1 MTIYRKVRPLCKLA
15 LNFDRTDM
23 DVQTAAI
30 VFSVLIGI
38 VMLFQLALALGVP
51 WGSYAMGG
59 KYPGKFPPF
68 MRRAALFQILI
79 LAALA
84 VIVLSKAEM
93 AYPTLYSFSGIA
105 IWFVVGF
112 SALATILN
120 LITKSVWERRI
131 WAPVSILMLI
141 SSMIVA
147 LA

>member
-1 MTIYRKVRPLCKLA
+1 MYTY
-15 LNFDRTDM
+15 
-23 DVQTAAI
+23 TAAI
-30 VFSVLIGI
+30 VFTVLIGI
-38 VMLFQLALALGVP
+38 VILFQLALALGMP
-51 WGSYAMGG
+51 WGSFAMGG

-84 VIVLSKAEM
+84 VIVLSKAEL
-93 AYPTLYSFSGIA
+93 AYPGLYSFANIA

-112 SALATILN
+112 SVLSTILN

-141 SSMIVA
+141 SSTIVA
-147 LA
+147 LG